1 MLRNNIK
8 GTSTM
13 SKILAPALASLALVG
28 CMHGQPEHKPLGPA
42 PTVDAELAIVE
53 AAVPRL
59 DKAADDIHGAA
70 ASGRVAAPALPEWRT
85 IEDGATSVRVVSST
99 LAEARKGL
107 QAVKVSAADYARVAE
122 SLSKDKEQL
131 ARKIKEMEDDQ
142 TRSAIVRLAMF
153 GAALVALGIILLWAS
168 RKLGIAAIASGVLA
182 MAMARV
188 LLRFLAMVD
197 VAVTVALVA
206 VPIALVAWLVYK
218 YHRQVFG
225 LVKSVQR
232 AKAVLPAEARDSFSA
247 ELEKDQDSDVKAE
260 VKRVRSIVD
269 AEATKSKKKKETKA

>member
-1 MLRNNIK
+1 
-8 GTSTM
+8 M
-13 SKILAPALASLALVG
+13 SKILVLVPVFALALASCRHPGPA
-28 CMHGQPEHKPLGPA
+28 PAPLGPA
-42 PTVDAELAIVE
+42 PNVDAELAIVE

-70 ASGRVAAPALPEWRT
+70 ASGRTLAPALVEWRT

-99 LAEARKGL
+99 LAEAGRGL

-122 SLSKDKEQL
+122 TLSKDKEQL

-168 RKLGIAAIASGVLA
+168 RKLGVAAIASGVMA

-188 LLRFLAMVD
+188 LMRFLAMVD

-206 VPIALVAWLVYK
+206 VPVALVAWLVYK
-218 YHRQVFG
+218 YRRQVFG

-232 AKAVLPAEARDSFSA
+232 AKAVLPTEARDDFSA

-269 AEATKSKKKKETKA
+269 AEAGKKKKETNQ